1 LSILE
6 LPRIKGGIIVAESNK
21 TEKATP
27 KKRRD
32 ERKKGNAF
40 QSKDVIS
47 VVVLLVGFILLSKL
61 GSFIVAQ
68 IKELYLSQMIKI
80 ESLHKLT
87 IQTCTSMLV
96 EFAAFKENFN
106 IPTILITH
114 NPVESEMFAD
124 HRIYIEEGKILRIS
138 T

>member
-1 LSILE
+1 
-6 LPRIKGGIIVAESNK
+6 VAESNK

-96 EFAAFKENFN
+96 EGVKVFY
-106 IPTILITH
+106 ISVTPILIILALVGILMTG
-114 NPVESEMFAD
+114 VQTRFLISGD
-124 HRIYIEEGKILRIS
+124 LLKLKIQLKRLFSIH
-138 T
+138 